1 MSASLVD
8 ECSRRAR
15 EARRSAEI
23 ASMPTQKTHFLELE
37 QRWLRAATSVA
48 PKTVRETK
56 AIAEP
61 KIANVLKGRPTKFT
75 PERIEQIRHLVALG
89 KSREE
94 IAGLLGVTLG
104 SLQVT
109 CSKLGISLR
118 RPRLNPKLN
127 AQLNLPNH
135 EVPDTRGGPISSSTK
150 INSLRFTFEQVDE
163 LLHGT
168 QEKEPEAARP
178 DEIERPQADGANLAL
193 KMHYRNRE
201 QILPLRLSN
210 ELISALALEAQLR
223 EMSLGQLVGAII
235 KGAMTEG
242 VSRMLDGGPSGNVAV
257 ASETGPG
264 TSADR
269 E

>member
-61 KIANVLKGRPTKFT
+61 KVADVPRGRPTKFT
-75 PERIEQIRHLVALG
+75 PERIEQIRDLVSLG
-89 KSREE
+89 KSRDE
-94 IAGLLGVTLG
+94 IAGLIGVTLG

-118 RPRLNPKLN
+118 RRRLDP
-127 AQLNLPNH
+127 QSNLPRH
-135 EVPDTRGGPISSSTK
+135 EVPFSGTMISSPLK
-150 INSLRFTFEQVDE
+150 ANSVRFVFEDVDQ
-163 LLHGT
+163 LLQRT
-168 QEKEPEAARP
+168 QEEDVAAPRL
-178 DEIERPQADGANLAL
+178 DEIEHQEAGGAHLAL
-193 KMHYRNRE
+193 TMHYKGLE
-201 QILPLRLSN
+201 QAIPLRLSN
-210 ELISALALEAQLR
+210 EAIATLALEAQVR
-223 EMSLGQLVGAII
+223 EISIGQLVGAII
-235 KGAMTEG
+235 GGAMAKG
-242 VSRMLDGGPSGNVAV
+242 VSRVLDGGLSGLADSV
-257 ASETGPG
+257 AS
-264 TSADR
+264 R